1 MNSNNNLD
9 RRKFLKLSAVTGLS
23 AMIAPKLLLAD
34 DCDLTTS
41 DIQGPF
47 FSAGSPTT
55 NVLADTSEPGTR
67 LFISG
72 KVYAD
77 DCITPVQGAIV
88 DVWQANDSGCY
99 SVFEQCTPA
108 STNPYNLRGQMLTDA
123 QGNYGF
129 ESIKPGFYLNGANFR
144 PAHIHFRVVT
154 PDNTILV
161 TQLYFQNDPYI
172 SIDPWASDP
181 SAAERI
187 IPLTTQGDDL
197 YGTFDIKMNT
207 MATVGIND
215 EELKPDF
222 FVLHQNYPNPF
233 NPETTIRYSL
243 PLTSKVKLIVFNEM
257 GKTVA
262 VLENG
267 TKSSGYHNAAWNG
280 KDSKGRKSANG
291 LYFYKIEVENE
302 KGKFSQT
309 QKMMLLK

>member
-1 MNSNNNLD
+1 MISNDNLD

-23 AMIAPKLLLAD
+23 AMISPKLLFAD
-34 DCDLTTS
+34 DCNLTTS

-47 FSAGSPTT
+47 YSAGSPST
-55 NVLADTSEPGTR
+55 NVLADVAEPGTR

-77 DCITPVQGAIV
+77 DCTTPVEGAIV
-88 DVWQANDSGCY
+88 DVWQANDAGCY

-108 STNPYNLRGQMLTDA
+108 STNPYNLRGQMLTDS
-123 QGNYGF
+123 QGNYAF
-129 ESIKPGFYLNGANFR
+129 ETIKPGFYLNGADFR
-144 PAHIHFRVVT
+144 PAHIHFRIVT

-161 TQLYFQNDPYI
+161 TQLYFQGDPYI
-172 SIDPWASDP
+172 TNDPWASAP
-181 SAAERI
+181 SAIERV
-187 IPLTTQGDDL
+187 IPLTTQGNDL

-207 MATVGIND
+207 IVGIED
-215 EELKPDF
+215 ENIKPDF

-233 NPETTIRYSL
+233 NPKTTIRYSL
-243 PLTSKVKLIVFNEM
+243 PLTSKIKLSVFDQM
-257 GKTVA
+257 GKIVS

-267 TKSSGYHNAAWNG
+267 TKSAGYHNATWNG

-302 KGKFSQT
+302 KGKFSET
-309 QKMMLLK
+309 QKMMFLK